1 MFLISRLL
9 AAGDNKDHPLSP
21 LPPISYLPPLPLCL
35 PPPPPRS
42 HVRPCLSHSNDL
54 ISPLTSNCTI
64 ISQISFLL
72 ISIVFSSNSPSSSS
86 SSSSF
91 LSCPLSLVPPF
102 PSVPPSFCPL
112 PIIASLGLSTSI
124 RMLDILLC
132 RPTLDHL

>member
-54 ISPLTSNCTI
+54 ISPLTSTI

-72 ISIVFSSNSPSSSS
+72 ISIVFFSNSPSS

-91 LSCPLSLVPPF
+91 LSCPLSLVPPL
-102 PSVPPSFCPL
+102 PSCPPSFCPS

-132 RPTLDHL
+132 RPTLNHL